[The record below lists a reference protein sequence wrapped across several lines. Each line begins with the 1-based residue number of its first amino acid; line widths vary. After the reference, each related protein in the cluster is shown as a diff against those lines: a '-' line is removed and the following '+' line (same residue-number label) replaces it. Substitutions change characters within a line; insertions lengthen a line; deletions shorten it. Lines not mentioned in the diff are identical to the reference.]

1 MMKHIK
7 KYLSFVLFALVLCV
21 ASALFVFAF
30 TAIIAALVALSSGN
44 FVKSIIMFLA
54 AIVLLFIFAAILDLA
69 EWMNQKGWFY

>member
-7 KYLSFVLFALVLCV
+7 KYLSFVLFTIVLCI

-30 TAIIAALVALSSGN
+30 TAIIAELVALSSGN
-44 FVKSIIMFLA
+44 FVKSGIMFLA
-54 AIVLLFIFAAILDLA
+54 AIVLLFIFAVILDLA